1 MPNMRGFLRSKP
13 KIDEG
18 EWALAESRSV
28 ARLAGMFGEMALD
41 EMPLDEL
48 DPDEQIEPTEEIEA
62 ETADEPE
69 AIDEVP
75 AERPAGPRP
84 PIIVVGTSSK
94 VSSKASAKVSSKASA
109 KVAEHELEPI
119 GVMASEADD
128 VGEDPWQLP
137 VTRPTLVPMRP
148 RPSSGAAP
156 ASRPTPKRPVARTRA
171 RAVPPPP
178 VHCPYC
184 AAPLEPPPMS
194 SRRCDE
200 CRQRIVVKRVD
211 GRPVYLT
218 EAALPVFESERRR
231 VAGSARLT
239 RERNRWLELADAV
252 GGSTHRHTQISAAR
266 LTDASVAA
274 AKAFYLGA
282 AERAFRG
289 ARRDKKWDLAAR
301 IRRDEAVAMHR
312 AAGSPRPPSPEVVAL
327 YRDGVVSELRGIAD
341 ISRDAELTAA
351 SCCDACKA
359 DDKLVI
365 RITSELRQPRLPHAD
380 CPKGLCRCHWDLATR
395 DRTTMRRY
403 LRRRPAT
410 ETRASSTEPTPAR

>member
-1 MPNMRGFLRSKP
+1 MRGFLRSKP

-41 EMPLDEL
+41 EQDS
-48 DPDEQIEPTEEIEA
+48 DEQLDLTEGVEA
-62 ETADEPE
+62 ESADERE
-69 AIDEVP
+69 AIDEDST
-75 AERPAGPRP
+75 ERVDAPRP
-84 PIIVVGTSSK
+84 PIIVVGTS
-94 VSSKASAKVSSKASA
+94 A
-109 KVAEHELEPI
+109 KVAEQEAAPI
-119 GVMASEADD
+119 GVMARDGDD

-137 VTRPTLVPMRP
+137 ITRPTLVPMRP
-148 RPSSGAAP
+148 RSPAPAAP
-156 ASRPTPKRPVARTRA
+156 SRRPRSGVPVARTRA
-171 RAVPPPP
+171 KAPPAPP

-184 AAPLEPPPMS
+184 AAPLEPPPTS
-194 SRRCDE
+194 SRRCEE

-211 GRPVYLT
+211 GRQVYLT

-231 VAGSARLT
+231 VASSTRLT

-252 GGSTHRHTQISAAR
+252 GGSTHRHAQISAAR

-282 AERAFRG
+282 AERAFRL

-301 IRRDEAVAMHR
+301 IRRDEAVALHR
-312 AAGSPRPPSPEVVAL
+312 AEGSPKPPSPEVLAL
-327 YRDGVVSELRGIAD
+327 FRDGVASELRGIAD
-341 ISRDAELTAA
+341 ISRDAELVAA
-351 SCCDACKA
+351 ACCDACRA

-403 LRRRPAT
+403 LRRRPVVEARAT
-410 ETRASSTEPTPAR
+410 STGPAAVR

>member
-41 EMPLDEL
+41 EQ
-48 DPDEQIEPTEEIEA
+48 DEQLELTEA

-69 AIDEVP
+69 AIDDDS
-75 AERPAGPRP
+75 AERVDAPRP
-84 PIIVVGTSSK
+84 PIIVVGTS
-94 VSSKASAKVSSKASA
+94 A
-109 KVAEHELEPI
+109 KVAEQEAPI
-119 GVMASEADD
+119 GVMARDGDD

-137 VTRPTLVPMRP
+137 ITRPTLVPMRP
-148 RPSSGAAP
+148 RSPAPAAP
-156 ASRPTPKRPVARTRA
+156 SRRPGSTGPVARTRA
-171 RAVPPPP
+171 KAPPAPP

-184 AAPLEPPPMS
+184 AAPLEPPPTN
-194 SRRCDE
+194 SRRCEE

-211 GRPVYLT
+211 GRQVYLT

-231 VAGSARLT
+231 VASSTRLT

-252 GGSTHRHTQISAAR
+252 GGSTHRHAQISAAR

-282 AERAFRG
+282 AERAFRL

-301 IRRDEAVAMHR
+301 IRRDEAVALHR
-312 AAGSPRPPSPEVVAL
+312 ADGSSMPPSPAVLAL
-327 YRDGVVSELRGIAD
+327 FRDGVASELRGIAD
-341 ISRDAELTAA
+341 ISRDAELVAA
-351 SCCDACKA
+351 ACCDACRA
-359 DDKLVI
+359 DDRLVI

-403 LRRRPAT
+403 LRRRPVT
-410 ETRASSTEPTPAR
+410 ETQATSTGPASVR